1 VIRDA
6 HRKAIAGMHCPASRR
21 IYPPEAYA
29 NHYHYHLDSSSFKLA
44 SPVALLVVLISEQV
58 HCFCD
63 ISPAFQRIG
72 QKDFSLL
79 YDLALST
86 KGDVALLFSNRLE
99 LYNAK

>member
-1 VIRDA
+1 MQI
-6 HRKAIAGMHCPASRR
+6 IITTYLNSR
-21 IYPPEAYA
+21 
-29 NHYHYHLDSSSFKLA
+29 LFKLA
-44 SPVALLVVLISEQV
+44 GSFALLVVLISEQV
-58 HCFCD
+58 HFSCD
-63 ISPAFQRIG
+63 SHAFQRIG

>member
-1 VIRDA
+1 MQI
-6 HRKAIAGMHCPASRR
+6 I
-21 IYPPEAYA
+21 ITTY
-29 NHYHYHLDSSSFKLA
+29 LDSRLFKLA
-44 SPVALLVVLISEQV
+44 SSFALLVVLISEQV
-58 HCFCD
+58 HFSCD
-63 ISPAFQRIG
+63 ISHAFQRIG

>member
-1 VIRDA
+1 
-6 HRKAIAGMHCPASRR
+6 MHTERQSQACTVQPAAVFT
-21 IYPPEAYA
+21 PLETYA
-29 NHYHYHLDSSSFKLA
+29 DHYYHHLDSSLFKLA
-44 SPVALLVVLISEQV
+44 SPLALLVVLTPEQV
-58 HCFCD
+58 HFFCD
-63 ISPAFQRIG
+63 ISHAFQRIG